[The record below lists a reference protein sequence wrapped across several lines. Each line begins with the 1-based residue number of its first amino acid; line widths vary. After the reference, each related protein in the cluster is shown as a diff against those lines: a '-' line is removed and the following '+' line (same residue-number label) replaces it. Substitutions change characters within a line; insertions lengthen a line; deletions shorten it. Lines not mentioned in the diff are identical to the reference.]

1 MSRRTTKCRPPNLI
15 DTSDVSPPARP
26 FTISRELES
35 QRIISLSEASVLT
48 GLSIDTLR
56 RRYRVLKLSPR
67 RVGMRLSDVLAI
79 GSTA

>member
-1 MSRRTTKCRPPNLI
+1 MSRRTAKRRPPNPI
-15 DTSDVSPPARP
+15 DTPDVAPPARP
-26 FTISRELES
+26 LTISRELEA

-48 GLSIDTLR
+48 GLSVDTLR

-67 RVGMRLSDVLAI
+67 RIGMRLSDVLAI

>member
-1 MSRRTTKCRPPNLI
+1 L
-15 DTSDVSPPARP
+15 
-26 FTISRELES
+26 TISRELEA

-48 GLSIDTLR
+48 GLSVDTLR

-67 RVGMRLSDVLAI
+67 RIGMRLSDVLAI